1 MLQKHPDGQPQSAQ
15 DVADALGAGLASGG
29 GQQAGPRGDGQRRS
43 LPRRAVGGSD
53 DDSSDGEEGEAARRA
68 LLERRGRPGWSWPRE
83 QERRRRESLRWLHA
97 LKVRDDPRHMERR
110 LYGDCHVR
118 DNVLAVV
125 LIYIIVN

>member
-1 MLQKHPDGQPQSAQ
+1 MHSR
-15 DVADALGAGLASGG
+15 DVAVERAEVIEEAEGG
-29 GQQAGPRGDGQRRS
+29 GRLRGELSSKGVDGR
-43 LPRRAVGGSD
+43 GG
-53 DDSSDGEEGEAARRA
+53 
-68 LLERRGRPGWSWPRE
+68 
-83 QERRRRESLRWLHA
+83 LRWLHA